1 MWWSM
6 AKPDS
11 KTAVN
16 VYVDNDVL
24 QRFDQAR
31 MRLGQS
37 RTTAVARAMEL
48 YACFLDGQEIRPD
61 FAFTAIGV
69 GRGSSDRPEGDLD
82 V

>member
-1 MWWSM
+1 M

-31 MRLGQS
+31 TRLGQS

-48 YACFLDGQEIRPD
+48 YAGLLVVQEIRAD
-61 FAFTAIGV
+61 FAVPSIGV
-69 GRGSSDRPEGDLD
+69 GRGSSDRPEGDQD
-82 V
+82 A